1 MIPLF
6 SDQGRAQLNRI
17 IRPGVLCAF
26 DFDGTLC
33 PFRGYENALL
43 PDEVRQR
50 LLRLQSMTPV
60 AILTGRGMADI
71 RTRMAFKPDYLVA
84 NHGSEGIP
92 GREKDSDR
100 FRKSVDCW
108 DDALKTALAD
118 TAQYD
123 RGITLDNKRYTLAV
137 HYRAAADHETTEK
150 QLLKLFEKVAP
161 TARVLP
167 GKCVY
172 NLIPQGS
179 PNKGDALVELM
190 KIAGSKTALF
200 AGDDETDEN
209 VFRLDNPDILTIHV
223 EKEEASRAQFYL
235 ETQEDIVTLLDV
247 IIETLMANTSA
258 LNVNADAP
266 SQKRNGQ

>member
-1 MIPLF
+1 MVPLF
-6 SDQGRAQLNRI
+6 SDQGRAQLKRI

-33 PFRGYENALL
+33 PFKGYENAML

-50 LLRLQSMTPV
+50 LIRLQSFAPV

-71 RTRMAFKPDYLVA
+71 RARMDFKPDYLVA

-92 GREKDSDR
+92 GREKDSDQ

-123 RGITLDNKRYTLAV
+123 HGISLDNKRYTLAV
-137 HYRAAADHETTEK
+137 HYRKVADYDATEK

-167 GKCVY
+167 GKYVY
-172 NLIPQGS
+172 NLIPKGS
-179 PNKGDALVELM
+179 PNKGDALLELM
-190 KIAGSKTALF
+190 HISGSKTALF

-209 VFRLDNPDILTIHV
+209 VFRLNNPDILTVHV
-223 EKEEASRAQFYL
+223 DKDESSRAQFYL

-258 LNVNADAP
+258 FNVNADAP
-266 SQKRNGQ
+266 SQKRSRE

>member
-6 SDQGRAQLNRI
+6 SDQGKAQLNRI

-33 PFRGYENALL
+33 PFRGYENAAL

-50 LLRLQSMTPV
+50 LVRLQSMTPV
-60 AILTGRGMADI
+60 AVLTGRGMADI
-71 RTRMAFKPDYLVA
+71 RSRMAFKPDYLIA

-100 FRKSVDCW
+100 FRQTVDCW
-108 DDALKTALAD
+108 ADALKTVLSD
-118 TAQYD
+118 SPQYD
-123 RGITLDNKRYTLAV
+123 RGISLDNKRYTLAV
-137 HYRAAADHETTEK
+137 HYRKVADYETTEK
-150 QLLKLFEKVAP
+150 QLLKLFGKVTP
-161 TARVLP
+161 NARILP
-167 GKCVY
+167 GKYVY
-172 NLIPQGS
+172 NLIPEGS

-190 KIAGSKTALF
+190 KVAGSETALF

-209 VFRLDNPDILTIHV
+209 VFRLDNPDILTVHV
-223 EKEEASRAQFYL
+223 EKDENSCAQFYL

-247 IIETLMANTSA
+247 IIETLMANSSA
-258 LNVNADAP
+258 FNVNADAP
-266 SQKRNGQ
+266 SQKRNRQ

>member
-1 MIPLF
+1 ML
-6 SDQGRAQLNRI
+6 GRRPENGFGRHRT
-17 IRPGVLCAF
+17 IRP
-26 DFDGTLC
+26 
-33 PFRGYENALL
+33 
-43 PDEVRQR
+43 R
-50 LLRLQSMTPV
+50 L
-60 AILTGRGMADI
+60 
-71 RTRMAFKPDYLVA
+71 
-84 NHGSEGIP
+84 
-92 GREKDSDR
+92 
-100 FRKSVDCW
+100 
-108 DDALKTALAD
+108 
-118 TAQYD
+118 
-123 RGITLDNKRYTLAV
+123 TLDNKRYTLAV
-137 HYRAAADHETTEK
+137 HYRAAADPETTEK

-209 VFRLDNPDILTIHV
+209 VFRLDNPDILTVHV

-247 IIETLMANTSA
+247 IIETLMANTSC
-258 LNVNADAP
+258 P
-266 SQKRNGQ
+266 